1 MRYTIH
7 PDMSL
12 RVEAGFVHL
21 KDAFARVLAE
31 DVEFPF
37 GMLVTVLSAKITAST
52 GHAKFVMSVFPENMK
67 DEAIRTLE
75 DYDHEIKDGLAKRLR
90 LRRMPR
96 LHYAFDDTEAEA
108 AVIEMD
114 LLELRKKGEV

>member
-1 MRYTIH
+1 
-7 PDMSL
+7 MSL
-12 RVEAGFVHL
+12 RMEAGFEHL
-21 KDAFARVLAE
+21 KDAFAQVLAE

-37 GMLVTVLSAKITAST
+37 GIMVTVLSAKMTANT

-75 DYDHEIKDGLAKRLR
+75 EYDHEIKDGLAKRLR

-96 LHYAFDDTEAEA
+96 IHYAFDNTEADA
-108 AVIEMD
+108 SIIDNA
-114 LLELRKKGEV
+114 LLDLRKKGEV

>member
-1 MRYTIH
+1 
-7 PDMSL
+7 MSL
-12 RVEAGFVHL
+12 RVEAGFEHL

-31 DVEFPF
+31 DVEFPP
-37 GMLVTVLSAKITAST
+37 GVLVTVLSAKITANT

-67 DEAIRTLE
+67 NEVIRTLE
-75 DYDHEIKDGLAKRLR
+75 EYDHEVKDGLAKSLR

-96 LHYAFDDTEAEA
+96 IHYAFDDTEAEA
-108 AVIEMD
+108 AVIEND

>member
-1 MRYTIH
+1 M
-7 PDMSL
+7 
-12 RVEAGFVHL
+12 EAGFEHL
-21 KDAFARVLAE
+21 KDAFAQVLAE

-37 GMLVTVLSAKITAST
+37 GIMVTVLSAKMTANT

-75 DYDHEIKDGLAKRLR
+75 EYDHEIKDGLAKRLR

-96 LHYAFDDTEAEA
+96 IHYAFDNTEADA
-108 AVIEMD
+108 SIIDNA
-114 LLELRKKGEV
+114 LLDLRKKGEV

>member
-1 MRYTIH
+1 
-7 PDMSL
+7 MSL
-12 RVEAGFVHL
+12 RVEAGFEHL

-31 DVEFPF
+31 DVEFPL
-37 GMLVTVLSAKITAST
+37 GVLVTVLSAKITAST

-75 DYDHEIKDGLAKRLR
+75 EYDHEIKDGLAKRLR

-96 LHYAFDDTEAEA
+96 IHYAFDETEAKA
-108 AVIEMD
+108 AVIEEE
-114 LLELRKKGEV
+114 LLGLRKKGEV